1 MTAPS
6 KMSTLDVCNAI
17 SQLTVEETRQLVFQ
31 IGVPLRVLDSIAD
44 EYTGENRKQHF
55 VQKWLDMNLD
65 ASWDKL
71 VAGLR
76 KMNMNTLA
84 ASVESEQ
91 ISSYPLVLGS
101 GSSFLLPTPSVCAT
115 AELSTPGYLETATQ
129 TRISAPVIPIAPVTA
144 TPAPV
149 GPLAPVTATSAPV
162 GPLTPVTAT
171 PAPVG
176 PLAPVTATPAPVGP
190 LAPVTDTPVPVA
202 PVTDTRTPVT
212 PLAPLT
218 ATPALVH
225 PLAPVTA
232 PVSPLAPVTDTPT
245 PVCLLAPLTAPVSP
259 LAPVS
264 DTPAP
269 VCLLAPVTAGALL
282 TKTKVKVVKAN
293 IEYLE
298 EEFSKLKC
306 EARKLLSEREK
317 KNQTFTDEFR
327 DHLLD
332 LPVAKKAIHIRF
344 FTRNEDEILD
354 AKNIRKLFAILGRYC
369 NYSNYEIIFHV
380 VKKYCHELKGR
391 MTSYRDSLVVFEK
404 STTVDIYLCAISAR
418 PGGAITKEFISM
430 TMKIN
435 KQPSECSLYEIRELN
450 ESIQEEAALE
460 PYAMYIK
467 ITGEGSVRVS
477 LHIHKAVD
485 WMVGVVLLTAEFRQE
500 HLLTEVT
507 VKRWFEM
514 NLMEYMSNELRS
526 GSQRGDFER
535 VMSLITAGV
544 NVNVFDRDGDSA
556 LMWAARKGRTEVV
569 SLLLEAGA
577 NTNLQNKIGFSPLM
591 FAARKGGT
599 EVVSLLLEA
608 GANTNLQN
616 KSGYSALMMAAVYGR
631 TEVVSLLQEAG
642 ANTDLQNKNG
652 ESALTIAAREGRTE
666 VVTLL
671 VILDPQQNKGCELLM
686 LASKGGELKTV
697 NALITAGVDANHV
710 NEDGDSPLMMAASN
724 GRTEVVA
731 LLVKAGANTDLQNK
745 DGYSALM
752 MAASSWSETK
762 VVPLLV
768 KAGAALDLQN
778 KEGDSAVIIAT
789 VRYHLPVL
797 KELARAGADLNLQNQ
812 EGLTALMISS
822 RSGRTDLTKILLSG
836 RNISLDI
843 LSVTGWSAL
852 FFAVDNGDVAT
863 TKLLLKARADPFL
876 GGHGL
881 TAMDIASANAPATD
895 PAPTHSLF
903 RTRSAE
909 GRRHRAMHWLL
920 SKHMKKP
927 SKQKVSPAKS
937 SQEPLEPLQS
947 AESSQEHP
955 QSAESSLEHPQSAE
969 SSQEH
974 PQSAESSHEL
984 AESQESAAT
993 RLSQSLL
1000 K

>member
-666 VVTLL
+666 VV
-671 VILDPQQNKGCELLM
+671 
-686 LASKGGELKTV
+686 
-697 NALITAGVDANHV
+697 
-710 NEDGDSPLMMAASN
+710 
-724 GRTEVVA
+724 A